1 MKKDQKNHFW
11 NIALFTRFNLTIY
24 DGFFPSFESK
34 SKCEYEDLRWAIQF
48 TIDSIYTDRWTI
60 NTHAGELPPPC
71 PGNCY
76 INVFLI
82 GLDGN

>member
-1 MKKDQKNHFW
+1 MFDEALILHIHIW
-11 NIALFTRFNLTIY
+11 NVTTIY
-24 DGFFPSFESK
+24 YGFLPSFESK

-60 NTHAGELPPPC
+60 NTHAGELPPPW

>member
-1 MKKDQKNHFW
+1 MECNQYILRLLPS
-11 NIALFTRFNLTIY
+11 IAFNTNN
-24 DGFFPSFESK
+24 K

-60 NTHAGELPPPC
+60 NTHAGELPPPW